1 MSGVA
6 ERWRR
11 TPAGRPGWEVG
22 DVLKE
27 RIHVLF
33 VDGATNNDEARCPV
47 AADCLEV
54 DPGDALGGAVVVAVV
69 AAERRK
75 KKWYLARP
83 FVVVLRTG
91 KRRTAPRR

>member
-33 VDGATNNDEARCPV
+33 VDGATIMTKPDVPLLQTV
-47 AADCLEV
+47 LKSTLGTHWAALS
-54 DPGDALGGAVVVAVV
+54 
-69 AAERRK
+69 
-75 KKWYLARP
+75 
-83 FVVVLRTG
+83 
-91 KRRTAPRR
+91 